1 MKILYCLVSLLIA
14 TLASLVSLSMAR
26 AEGVATLK
34 PVVTVASE
42 IVTLGDMFHD
52 AGVHSEK
59 AIFRAPDLGESG
71 MVDASTVSL
80 AAIRAG
86 LTKVDL
92 AGVEQVEVRREAR
105 MVTSDDITILMQ
117 QEISKRLNIS
127 DWENISLRFSDPIW
141 SIPADTLSKDPLSIA
156 SLNLST
162 PLTSQG
168 GLSRFEVLLI
178 VDQGNRKQ
186 QQRLRGT
193 ALPMTEV
200 TMLNR
205 PVARGEV
212 IRRGDLE
219 VQRIPLSR
227 AQLLEPAF
235 PEAIIG
241 FEARRAMRPG
251 VPIAANDVQSPTLV
265 RRNDRVVI
273 LLRTGRLSIS
283 ADGRATENGAAGDT
297 ISVINTHS
305 KRVIDAVVTGRG
317 QVELITTRS
326 TRIANL
332 RENAQ

>member
-14 TLASLVSLSMAR
+14 TLASLVSMSLAR

-34 PVVTVASE
+34 AVVTVASE

-71 MVDASTVSL
+71 MVNASTVSL

-86 LTKVDL
+86 LSQIDL

-105 MVTSDDITILMQ
+105 MVTSEDITILMQ
-117 QEISKRLNIS
+117 QEIASRLSIS

-141 SIPADTLSKDPLSIA
+141 SIPADALSAEPVSIA
-156 SLNLST
+156 SMSLST

-168 GLSRFEVLLI
+168 GLSRFEVLLTI
-178 VDQGNRKQ
+178 DQGNRQ
-186 QQRLRGT
+186 QKQRLRGT
-193 ALPMTEV
+193 ALPMVEV
-200 TMLNR
+200 MMLSR
-205 PVARGEV
+205 PVARGEI

-219 VQRIPLSR
+219 MQRIPLSR
-227 AQLLEPAF
+227 AELMEPATDD
-235 PEAIIG
+235 AIIG
-241 FEARRAMRPG
+241 FEARRAMRAG
-251 VPIAANDVQSPTLV
+251 VPIASNDVQSPTLV
-265 RRNDRVVI
+265 KRNDRVVI
-273 LLRTGRLSIS
+273 LLRTGRLTIS

-305 KRVIDAVVTGRG
+305 KRVIDAVVTNRG
-317 QVELITTRS
+317 QVELLTTR
-326 TRIANL
+326 TTTIANL
-332 RENAQ
+332 RDVAQ